1 MSCTSES
8 FLPKLFFF
16 GLIVFFLVRDACNR
30 KSNQQNLGTIRGSN
44 LCTEIIEYT
53 SPDEVA
59 VCNLASVALN
69 KFVRNDS
76 FDFQALLV
84 TVHEIVHN
92 LNRVI
97 DGNYYPVPE
106 AERSN
111 RRHRPIG
118 IGVQGLADT
127 FFLLRFPYDSP
138 QAAEL
143 NRNIFETIYYA
154 ACWASND
161 LAKRDGPY
169 ETFAGSPASKGQ
181 LQFDLWND
189 SQHDLMWPWQPL
201 KESIIKHGLRNSLLV
216 APMPTASTAQILGN
230 TESFEPVS
238 SNIYS
243 RSTLAGTFTVINHHL
258 VHDLVAIGMWNE
270 DMKNAIVAR
279 GGSIQDIESIPI
291 QLRNIYKTVWEIKQR
306 VILDMAA
313 DRGRFIDQSQSMN
326 VHMAE
331 PTFAKLTSLHF
342 HGWRIGLKT
351 GMYYLR
357 SRPAADAI
365 QFTVEKKKVTPVEGE
380 VCTMQ
385 DGCLS
390 CGS

>member
-1 MSCTSES
+1 M
-8 FLPKLFFF
+8 
-16 GLIVFFLVRDACNR
+16 
-30 KSNQQNLGTIRGSN
+30 GTIRGSN

-154 ACWASND
+154 ACCASND

-201 KESIIKHGLRNSLLV
+201 KASIIKHGLRNSLLV

-365 QFTVEKKKVTPVEGE
+365 QFTVEKKNVTPVEGE